1 MANRCRAATR
11 RPARRSGLIPT
22 LITVGGVLAT
32 ALALYL
38 LVIMPALGSEPAES
52 EVEGTQIAAPLD
64 TTGDFES
71 ATVASVTETQP
82 APAAIPTGPG
92 STATATPRVVNI
104 GQVEVISTATVPPN
118 IAGLPN
124 STATPTSR
132 ATSTTRPTTVS
143 GRTPTPRP
151 TPTRVGPGMV
161 ATDPPQAPPNQSV
174 PGLPVKPQR
183 PPSGQVEATATRTAT
198 AVPQPPN
205 TPTTEPIDVP
215 PTVAPPARSTIG
227 SGQLATRTPA
237 TAESTV
243 TPDDPTPTTRP
254 RPTNEPSPTE
264 TATPTREPTARAT
277 ATREPQPTETAKPA
291 PMAMATATSPAV
303 PTATPERSRPTAQP
317 TATNIPQATAT
328 PPSQPTTP
336 PTAQPALPTEDV
348 PSQPTVAPPT
358 APALQ
363 EPESTRPPRG

>member
-1 MANRCRAATR
+1 MANRSRAATR

-22 LITVGGVLAT
+22 LIAVAGVLAT

-38 LVIMPALGSEPAES
+38 LVIMPALGSEPAEA

-71 ATVASVTETQP
+71 PTVAILSETPP

-92 STATATPRVVNI
+92 SSATATPRVVNI
-104 GQVEVISTATVPPN
+104 GQVEVISTATAPPN

-124 STATPTSR
+124 PSATPTSR

-151 TPTRVGPGMV
+151 TPTRVGSGMV
-161 ATDPPQAPPNQSV
+161 VTDPPQAPPNQSV

-183 PPSGQVEATATRTAT
+183 PPSGQIEATATRTAT
-198 AVPQPPN
+198 AVVQRSN
-205 TPTTEPIDVP
+205 TPTTEPIEVL
-215 PTVAPPARSTIG
+215 PTVAPTARPTIG
-227 SGQLATRTPA
+227 SGQLATRAPA
-237 TAESTV
+237 TAESTA
-243 TPDDPTPTTRP
+243 TPNDPTPTTRP
-254 RPTNEPSPTE
+254 RPTNEPSPSE

-277 ATREPQPTETAKPA
+277 ATREPEPTETREPA
-291 PMAMATATSPAV
+291 RTATATSPAV
-303 PTATPERSRPTAQP
+303 PTATPVRSRPTAQP
-317 TATNIPQATAT
+317 TATSIPQATTA

-336 PTAQPALPTEDV
+336 PTAEPIRPTAEV

-358 APALQ
+358 SPAPQ